1 MQEPLSYA
9 VVTLLVT
16 VFAAG
21 CGGQAPAPTT
31 KLVPSATA
39 ATLAS
44 ASASAIAEATTSAEV
59 TRAKPA
65 IPATPPGVD
74 AGKFELLASLCAVGS
89 YDGPSGTEVGC
100 RFTPPYDK
108 AEELPDGQLRVV
120 TDRNQL
126 CVLGGI
132 ELGSFT
138 ANNKEQAVLRLE
150 SCGPERW
157 NGSTPGDLVV
167 AERTPE
173 GWNQVALKRGTNLD
187 GCDKLKR
194 DGRTVF
200 VCDDVTGD
208 GRNTL
213 RWSYSL
219 DFSAVPEERLQIIA
233 KTYSGGSHHCGE
245 SSAFSADPS
254 ESRVTALELG
264 ERSYKDVDGDGDDD
278 LVRTVER
285 GSLIGTSVQ
294 SKRIDTLCKRAR
306 PDQPLWLEPRNIVGA
321 MRSFKL
327 VFLNSPNGFRPD
339 TASSKLLREWEEE
352 SPSFWMSQV
361 GGPPEEP

>member
-1 MQEPLSYA
+1 MQEFANNA

-21 CGGQAPAPTT
+21 CGGQSPAPTT

-44 ASASAIAEATTSAEV
+44 ASASTALPTTSTAV
-59 TRAKPA
+59 TAARPA

-74 AGKFELLASLCAVGS
+74 AGNFEILASLCAVGS
-89 YDGPSGTEVGC
+89 FEGPSGTEVGC

-108 AEELPDGQLRVV
+108 AEKLPDGQLRVV
-120 TDRNQL
+120 VDRNQL

-138 ANNKEQAVLRLE
+138 AANKEQAVLRLE
-150 SCGPERW
+150 TCGSERW
-157 NGSTPGDLVV
+157 NGSAPGDLVV
-167 AERTPE
+167 AERAPE
-173 GWNQVALKRGTNLD
+173 GWKQVALKRGTNLD

-194 DGRTVF
+194 EGRTVF
-200 VCDDVTGD
+200 VCDDATGD

-219 DFSAVPEERLQIIA
+219 DFGAAPSERLQIIA
-233 KTYSGGSHHCGE
+233 KAYSGGSHFCGE
-245 SSAFSADPS
+245 SSAFSPYPS
-254 ESRVTALELG
+254 ESRVTAIELG
-264 ERSYKDVDGDGDDD
+264 QRSFKDVDGDGDDD

-285 GSLIGTSVQ
+285 ASVIGTSVQ
-294 SKRIDTLCKRAR
+294 SKRIDTLCKRSR
-306 PDQPLWLEPRNIVGA
+306 PEQPMILEPKHIVGA

-327 VFLNSPNGFRPD
+327 VFLSGPNGFRADPA
-339 TASSKLLREWEEE
+339 TRKLLRSWDGE

-361 GGPPEEP
+361 GEPPEEP